1 MFVNIPNIE
10 GYGLKLA
17 AAVGALCGD
26 SSCHLEVLHNVT
38 PQCVSDAKE
47 LAAEAV
53 TVELAENVPDVYVNV
68 TLKTANHIA
77 CVVISDRHDLVTE
90 IMLDDKVLFSD
101 TANERD
107 YPDLMYATNLGDLGD
122 LYEFVMNV
130 PLDKLNLIELSIE
143 HNYKIALE
151 GLQSDYGLMVG
162 RIMHKTTQTT
172 QTKNTLNPNTS
183 SLSQMINHVVSITA
197 AGTDARM
204 AGISLPVM
212 SNSGSGNQ
220 GICATVP
227 VVAVAEQ
234 LDSPYE
240 NLLRAV
246 LLSHLITILIKRNC
260 GRLSAMCGAII
271 AATGASCGIVML
283 MNGDLN
289 QIQAAFQNMFGN
301 VTGMVCDGA
310 KAGCALKVATCVF
323 AAMQSAIIAL
333 EGTAVGVRD
342 GIIES
347 DTGKTIDN
355 LRRLSQEGMVK
366 MNDILIDILTNK
378 T

>member
-1 MFVNIPNIE
+1 MYSDIYLKILEEELIIAVGCTEPIAVAYATALAKYQIPNESVRSIRVQASQGIIKNAMFVNIPNIE

-234 LDSPYE
+234 LDS
-240 NLLRAV
+240 RMK
-246 LLSHLITILIKRNC
+246 IC
-260 GRLSAMCGAII
+260 
-271 AATGASCGIVML
+271 
-283 MNGDLN
+283 
-289 QIQAAFQNMFGN
+289 
-301 VTGMVCDGA
+301 
-310 KAGCALKVATCVF
+310 
-323 AAMQSAIIAL
+323 L
-333 EGTAVGVRD
+333 E
-342 GIIES
+342 
-347 DTGKTIDN
+347 
-355 LRRLSQEGMVK
+355 QFY
-366 MNDILIDILTNK
+366 
-378 T
+378 